1 MFRQLALAALIAT
14 GTVAGTA
21 ATASAQPVE
30 FDRHDHDRDHHH
42 ARYEVLVRHH
52 GHWDVHGTYNDREE
66 AERAAWHLE
75 RHGHEVRI
83 ERVRGW

>member
-14 GTVAGTA
+14 GGVAGTA
-21 ATASAQPVE
+21 ATATAQPVE
-30 FDRHDHDRDHHH
+30 FDRHDYHHHH

-52 GHWDVHGTYNDREE
+52 GHWDVHGTYHDREE
-66 AERAAWHLE
+66 AERVAWRLE

-83 ERVRGW
+83 ERTRGW